1 MERVLLFTSSLITS
15 IGKLMNAELK
25 DYIAVSIERSKLAIE
40 NAKEQLDQIERG
52 CVSPTQRLSNEYV
65 LKYESFNLAILE
77 AAQVKMMEDIYH
89 VTR

>member
-1 MERVLLFTSSLITS
+1 
-15 IGKLMNAELK
+15 MNAELK

-52 CVSPTQRLSNEYV
+52 CVSPTQRLSNKYV

-77 AAQVKMMEDIYH
+77 AAQAKMMEDIYH

>member
-1 MERVLLFTSSLITS
+1 
-15 IGKLMNAELK
+15 MNAELK
-25 DYIAVSIERSKLAIE
+25 DYITVSIERSKLAIE

-52 CVSPTQRLSNEYV
+52 CVSPTQKLSNKYV

-77 AAQVKMMEDIYH
+77 AAQAKMMEDIYH